1 MRLINRPRAG
11 RSSHQLGLA
20 ACYRLGHSVRCG
32 GSSLLPRATPS
43 CLSSLRTRVV
53 LSHPTHQSAAIA
65 TAADLSLTGTPVLD
79 CPLSA
84 SASPMDLAH
93 SISSLSLAGDDSVHA
108 AAAAAAAAAVAALG
122 VASPQPQLAAAGS
135 PLLGQAGAGS
145 PGWGLCGGLQVGT
158 SGLPAG
164 LAVRAACC

>member
-1 MRLINRPRAG
+1 
-11 RSSHQLGLA
+11 
-20 ACYRLGHSVRCG
+20 
-32 GSSLLPRATPS
+32 
-43 CLSSLRTRVV
+43 
-53 LSHPTHQSAAIA
+53 
-65 TAADLSLTGTPVLD
+65 
-79 CPLSA
+79 
-84 SASPMDLAH
+84 MDLAH

-122 VASPQPQLAAAGS
+122 VASPQPQLAAASS